1 MIDERMPVSAYMKSF
16 VREID
21 GKAWLLVSIASLVAL
36 IDVLADTQ
44 LVPIREKTDFGKAV
58 VLLSFTPPLS
68 FLVTAMLRQLPS
80 SSQAS
85 SAWMRA
91 IACLGAL
98 LVINF

>member
-1 MIDERMPVSAYMKSF
+1 MIDERMPVLAYMKSF

-21 GKAWLLVSIASLVAL
+21 GKAWVLVSIASLVAL

-58 VLLSFTPPLS
+58 VLLFFTPPLS
-68 FLVTAMLRQLPS
+68 FLVTAMLRQLS